1 MEKSVKSNKSKGKI
15 ILAVGAVLVVALG
28 GFGIKYYMD
37 SKNYVTTDDAKI
49 TGDIL
54 NASSRI
60 PGKVIKI
67 NVTEGA
73 TVKKGDV
80 LFTLEGDQLQYQLNQ
95 AQAALDVAKAQLT
108 KVESGARAQEVAGA
122 QSMVD
127 QATASLNGANTSKSN
142 LQSSL
147 NTLQSEYNKLLSQ
160 MDSFKD
166 PSTGD
171 YDASYALKQL
181 DTARAKN
188 LVTEAQYT
196 VKAQA
201 IEQLFSSKTQLENQ
215 ISQLQGQVKAIDAQI
230 SAAKAGLEGANS
242 KLSLTNSGASDK
254 DVAIVEAQ
262 VRAAQAA
269 YDLAKLN
276 FDNAEVKSSVDG
288 TVVQVNI
295 HEGDMIAAG
304 QSAVSVVDLGKL
316 EVTANILESDL
327 ERISKDEAVT
337 MSVDAYPGVTFNG
350 KVKETGL
357 ATASVF
363 SLFSTE
369 NASGNFTKVS
379 QRVPVKISLDTTGKT
394 IIPGMSVE
402 TKIKVTK

>member
-15 ILAVGAVLVVALG
+15 IIAVGAVLVVALG
-28 GFGIKYYMD
+28 GFGVKYYVD
-37 SKNYVTTDDAKI
+37 QKNYVSTDDAKI

-54 NASSRI
+54 NVGSKL
-60 PGKVIKI
+60 PGKVLKI
-67 NVTEGA
+67 NTSVGA

-80 LFTLEGDQLQYQLNQ
+80 LFTIEADQLQYQLNQ

-127 QATASLNGANTSKSN
+127 QASASLNGANTSKSN
-142 LQSSL
+142 LQSTL
-147 NTLQSEYNKLLSQ
+147 NTLQSEYNKLVSQ

-166 PSTGD
+166 PSTGA
-171 YDASYALKQL
+171 YDAGYAMKQL
-181 DTARAKN
+181 DAARAKN
-188 LVTEAQYT
+188 TLTEAQYT

-201 IEQLFSSKTQLENQ
+201 VEQLFSSKTQLENQ
-215 ISQLQGQVKAIDAQI
+215 ISQLQGQIKAIDAQI

-262 VRAAQAA
+262 VRAAQAS

-276 FDNAEVKSSVDG
+276 FENSEVKAAQDG

-304 QSAVSVVDLGKL
+304 QAAISVVDLGKL
-316 EVTANILESDL
+316 QVTANVLESDL
-327 ERISKDEAVT
+327 ERISANEKVT
-337 MSVDAYPGVTFNG
+337 MTVDAYPGVTFTG
-350 KVKETGL
+350 TVKETGL
-357 ATASVF
+357 ATSSTF

-379 QRVPVKISLDTTGKT
+379 QRVPVKISLDSNGKT
-394 IIPGMSVE
+394 VIPGMSVE
-402 TKIKVTK
+402 TKIKTTK

>member
-15 ILAVGAVLVVALG
+15 ILAVGAVLVIALG
-28 GFGIKYYMD
+28 GFGVKYYVD
-37 SKNYVTTDDAKI
+37 QKNYVSTDDAKI

-54 NASSRI
+54 NVGSKL
-60 PGKVIKI
+60 PGKVLKI
-67 NVTEGA
+67 NTTVGA
-73 TVKKGDV
+73 NVKKGDV
-80 LFTLEGDQLQYQLNQ
+80 LFTLEADQLQYQLNQ

-142 LQSSL
+142 LQGTL
-147 NTLQSEYNKLLSQ
+147 NTLQSEYNKLVSQ

-171 YDASYALKQL
+171 YDASYAMKQL

-188 LVTEAQYT
+188 LLTEAQYT

-201 IEQLFSSKTQLENQ
+201 VEQLFSSKTQLENQ
-215 ISQLQGQVKAIDAQI
+215 ISQLQGQIKAIDAQI

-269 YDLAKLN
+269 FDLAKLN
-276 FDNAEVKSSVDG
+276 FENSEIKAAQDG

-304 QSAVSVVDLGKL
+304 QAAISVVDLGKL
-316 EVTANILESDL
+316 QVTANVLESDL
-327 ERISKDEAVT
+327 ERISANEKVT
-337 MSVDAYPGVTFNG
+337 MSVDAYPGVTFTG
-350 KVKETGL
+350 TVKETGL
-357 ATASVF
+357 ATTSTF

-379 QRVPVKISLDTTGKT
+379 QRVPVKITLDSNGKAV
-394 IIPGMSVE
+394 IPGMSVE
-402 TKIKVTK
+402 TKIKTTK